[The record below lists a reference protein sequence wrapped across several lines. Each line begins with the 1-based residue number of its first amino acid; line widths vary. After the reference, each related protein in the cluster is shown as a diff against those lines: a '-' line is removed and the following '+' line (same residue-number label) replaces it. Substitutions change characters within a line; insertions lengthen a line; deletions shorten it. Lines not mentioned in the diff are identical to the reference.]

1 MKRRDF
7 LGKSILAG
15 ISPVF
20 IDGWS
25 VKAMAENPLVQ
36 FLNKAGNDDRV
47 FVLIQ
52 LNGGNDGLNT
62 VIPIDQYSNLSNA
75 RSNIV
80 IPENKVLTLSGNS
93 ATGLHPAMS
102 EMKGLYDNG
111 LLSIVQSV
119 GYPNPDFSHFRA
131 TDIWLTGA
139 DSNQTLE
146 TGWMGRYLDTKYPKY
161 PTNYPNTNFPDP
173 PAIQIGALVSPAL
186 QGNAA
191 SLGMSITDPTSF
203 YQFVSGTVD
212 NAANTPAGHELTYLR
227 LVAQQTQAYSGSIKT
242 AATKNSPANKSSLYP
257 TAGQN
262 SLADQLKIVAQLIA
276 GGLKTRVYVVNLG
289 GFDTHSVQVS
299 ATGGT
304 ETGAHATLLQK
315 ISQAVNAFQDDL
327 KQFGLQDR
335 VMGMT
340 FSEFGRRIKS
350 NSSLGTD
357 HGAAAPLFIFG
368 SKVNGGVYGTNPII
382 PSIVSVNDNVP
393 MQFDFRQIY
402 ATILKNWFEVSNED
416 INSILLKQYSTLN
429 FINSSSS
436 GLTESKESKIDFI
449 DNYPNPVSS
458 NTIIRFACSEGFV
471 RIKLF
476 DGIGREILT
485 ISEGN
490 YHRGTHE
497 VVLDASSL
505 HNGNYYYL
513 VQSEGKQMMKT
524 MIVAK

>member
-227 LVAQQTQAYSGSIKT
+227 LVAQQTQAYSGSI
-242 AATKNSPANKSSLYP
+242 
-257 TAGQN
+257 
-262 SLADQLKIVAQLIA
+262 
-276 GGLKTRVYVVNLG
+276 LKTRVYVVNLG

>member
-20 IDGWS
+20 INGWS
-25 VKAMAENPLVQ
+25 VKALAENPLVQ
-36 FLNKAGNDDRV
+36 FLNKAGNEDRV

-62 VIPIDQYSNLSNA
+62 VIPLDQYSNLSNA
-75 RSNIV
+75 RSNIL
-80 IPENKVLTLSGNS
+80 IPESKVLALSGNA

-102 EMKGLYDNG
+102 EMRGMYDNG

-146 TGWMGRYLDTKYPKY
+146 TGWMGRYLDTKYPNF
-161 PTNYPNTNFPDP
+161 PNNYPNTNFPDP

-186 QGNAA
+186 QGSAA
-191 SLGMSITDPTSF
+191 SLGMSITDPSSF

-212 NAANTPAGHELTYLR
+212 AAPNTPAGHELTYLR

-242 AATKNSPANKSSLYP
+242 AATKNSPANKSTLYP
-257 TAGQN
+257 AAGQN

-289 GFDTHSVQVS
+289 GFDTHSIQVS

-350 NSSLGTD
+350 NASLGTD

-382 PSIVSVNDNVP
+382 PSTVSVNDNVP

-402 ATILKNWFEVSNED
+402 ATILKNWFEVSD
-416 INSILLKQYSTLN
+416 IDTNNILLKNYPTLN
-429 FINSSSS
+429 FVNTNAS
-436 GLTESKESKIDFI
+436 GLSEAKSAEIGFI
-449 DNYPNPVSS
+449 ENYPNPVSS
-458 NTIIRFACSEGFV
+458 ATTIRFSCSEGYV
-471 RIKLF
+471 IIKLY
-476 DGIGREILT
+476 DGMGREILT
-485 ISEGN
+485 INEGN
-490 YHRGTHE
+490 YNRGTHE
-497 VVLDASSL
+497 IVLDASSL
-505 HNGNYYYL
+505 RNGNYYYL

-524 MIVAK
+524 MIVLR